1 MIGRRIPATISVAAT
16 ALFLAGSTAY
26 GAPYPLSRSES
37 WPALVQFASKVMA
50 DAGAAL
56 KALDPD
62 NDGTIDMQ
70 EAEAGAKKV
79 WESIN
84 DDDDTLEADELQGRL
99 DEKGLDMADPDDDG
113 TLDWAE
119 YKVLVEKKF
128 KAANPDDDG
137 TVDLKELQSPAGQ
150 ELMPLIYESARL
162 NAPW

>member
-1 MIGRRIPATISVAAT
+1 MPKFTQTLSVAAT
-16 ALFLAGSTAY
+16 ALLIAGSTAY
-26 GAPYPLSRSES
+26 A
-37 WPALVQFASKVMA
+37 A
-50 DAGAAL
+50 DAAAAL

-84 DDDDTLEADELQGRL
+84 DDDDDTLEADELQGML
-99 DEKGLDMADPDDDG
+99 DEKGLDMADPDDDD

-119 YKVLVEKKF
+119 YKALVEKKF

-137 TVDLKELQSPAGQ
+137 TVDLKELESPAGQ
-150 ELMPLIYESARL
+150 ELMTLIYKS
-162 NAPW
+162 